1 MALYQKTLEINTS
14 PKTFLDITKDV
25 QALVLESGLDNG
37 VCTLFIK
44 HTSASLVI
52 QENYDPSVRQDFET
66 IFSKLV
72 PEDFPY
78 VHNMEGKDDMPAHI
92 RSALTSTSET
102 VPVVNGKLSL
112 GTWQGIYIWEHRDQ
126 THNRNCL
133 LYTSPSPRDATLS
146 RMPSSA

>member
-14 PKTFLDITKDV
+14 PKSFLDITKDV
-25 QALVLESGLDNG
+25 QTLVSESGLDNG
-37 VCTLFIK
+37 ICILFIK

-66 IFSKLV
+66 IFSNLV

-92 RSALTSTSET
+92 RSALTSTSESI
-102 VPVVNGKLSL
+102 PVADGELL
-112 GTWQGIYIWEHRDQ
+112 FGTWQGIYIWEHRDQ
-126 THNRNCL
+126 SHNRKIVV
-133 LYTSPSPRDATLS
+133 SIIGDHGV
-146 RMPSSA
+146 

>member
-1 MALYQKTLEINTS
+1 MALYQKTLEVNTS

-92 RSALTSTSET
+92 RSALTSTSESI
-102 VPVVNGKLSL
+102 PVVNSKLSL

-126 THNRNCL
+126 THNRKVIV
-133 LYTSPSPRDATLS
+133 S
-146 RMPSSA
+146 MVGE

>member
-14 PKTFLDITKDV
+14 PKSFLDITEDV
-25 QALVLESGLDNG
+25 QTLVSESGLDNG
-37 VCTLFIK
+37 ICNLFIK

-78 VHNMEGKDDMPAHI
+78 VHNMEGKDDMPAHV
-92 RSALTSTSET
+92 RSALTSTSEA

-126 THNRNCL
+126 RHIRKVTVSL
-133 LYTSPSPRDATLS
+133 IGE
-146 RMPSSA
+146 

>member
-1 MALYQKTLEINTS
+1 MALSQGTLEIQTK
-14 PKTFLDITKDV
+14 PKSFLDITSQV
-25 QALVLESGLDNG
+25 QNSVAKSNIQNG
-37 VCTLFIK
+37 VCHLFIK

-102 VPVVNGKLSL
+102 VPVINGKLSL
-112 GTWQGIYIWEHRDQ
+112 GTWQGIYVWEHRDQ
-126 THNRNCL
+126 THNRKVMV
-133 LYTSPSPRDATLS
+133 S
-146 RMPSSA
+146 MVGE

>member
-1 MALYQKTLEINTS
+1 MEMSQVTLEIHTS
-14 PKTFLDITKDV
+14 PKTFLDITSLIQDCIKNSDI
-25 QALVLESGLDNG
+25 QNG
-37 VCTLFIK
+37 VCHLFIK

-66 IFSKLV
+66 IFSKLA

-112 GTWQGIYIWEHRDQ
+112 GTWQGIYIWEHRAQ
-126 THNRNCL
+126 THNRKVMV
-133 LYTSPSPRDATLS
+133 S
-146 RMPSSA
+146 MVGE

>member
-1 MALYQKTLEINTS
+1 MVLSQGTLEFCTS
-14 PKTFLDITKDV
+14 PKSFLDITKEV
-25 QALVLESGLDNG
+25 QNFVSESNIQDG
-37 VCTLFIK
+37 VCNLFIK

-52 QENYDPSVRQDFET
+52 QENYDPSVRKDFET
-66 IFSKLV
+66 IFSKLA

-102 VPVVNGKLSL
+102 IPIVNGKLSL

-126 THNRNCL
+126 THNRKIMV
-133 LYTSPSPRDATLS
+133 SIVGE
-146 RMPSSA
+146 

>member
-1 MALYQKTLEINTS
+1 MALYQKTLELNTL
-14 PKTFLDITKDV
+14 PKSFLDITKNI
-25 QALVLESGLDNG
+25 QAIVSESGLDNG
-37 VCTLFIK
+37 VCSLFIK

-92 RSALTSTSET
+92 RSALTSTSENI
-102 VPVVNGKLSL
+102 PVVNGKLSL
-112 GTWQGIYIWEHRDQ
+112 GTWQGIYVWEHRDQ
-126 THNRNCL
+126 RHIRKVTFSL
-133 LYTSPSPRDATLS
+133 VGE
-146 RMPSSA
+146 

>member
-1 MALYQKTLEINTS
+1 MAVSQDSLEFRTD
-14 PKTFLDITKDV
+14 PKSFLDITSHV
-25 QALVLESGLDNG
+25 QDFVTSSDIQNG
-37 VCTLFIK
+37 VCHLFIK

-112 GTWQGIYIWEHRDQ
+112 GTWQGIYVWEHRDQ
-126 THNRNCL
+126 THNRKVMV
-133 LYTSPSPRDATLS
+133 S
-146 RMPSSA
+146 MVGE

>member
-1 MALYQKTLEINTS
+1 MAVSQDSLEFRTD
-14 PKTFLDITKDV
+14 PKSFLDITSHV
-25 QALVLESGLDNG
+25 QDFVTSSDIQNG
-37 VCTLFIK
+37 VCHLFIK

-92 RSALTSTSET
+92 RSALTSTSEAI
-102 VPVVNGKLSL
+102 PIVNGNLSL

-126 THNRNCL
+126 THNRKVMV
-133 LYTSPSPRDATLS
+133 SIVGE
-146 RMPSSA
+146 

>member
-14 PKTFLDITKDV
+14 PKSFLDITKNV
-25 QALVLESGLDNG
+25 QALVSESGLVNG
-37 VCTLFIK
+37 VCSLFIK

-92 RSALTSTSET
+92 RSALTSTSEII
-102 VPVVNGKLSL
+102 PVVNGKLSL

-126 THNRNCL
+126 SHNRKVVVSINGEHGV
-133 LYTSPSPRDATLS
+133 
-146 RMPSSA
+146 

>member
-14 PKTFLDITKDV
+14 PKSFLDITKNI
-25 QALVLESGLDNG
+25 QALVSESGLDNG
-37 VCTLFIK
+37 VCSLFIK

-92 RSALTSTSET
+92 RSALTSTSESI
-102 VPVVNGKLSL
+102 PVVNGKLSL

-126 THNRNCL
+126 RHIRKITFSL
-133 LYTSPSPRDATLS
+133 VGD
-146 RMPSSA
+146 

>member
-1 MALYQKTLEINTS
+1 MAISQGSLEILTN
-14 PKTFLDITKDV
+14 PKSFLDITSQV
-25 QALVLESGLDNG
+25 QDFVAKSNIQNG
-37 VCTLFIK
+37 VCHLFIK

-102 VPVVNGKLSL
+102 IPVVNGKLSL
-112 GTWQGIYIWEHRDQ
+112 GTWQGIYVWEHRDQ
-126 THNRNCL
+126 THNRNVMV
-133 LYTSPSPRDATLS
+133 S
-146 RMPSSA
+146 MVGE

>member
-1 MALYQKTLEINTS
+1 MALYQKILEINTS
-14 PKTFLDITKDV
+14 PKSFLDITKDV
-25 QALVLESGLDNG
+25 QTLVSESGLDKGICN
-37 VCTLFIK
+37 LFIK

-52 QENYDPSVRQDFET
+52 QENYDPSVRQDLET

-102 VPVVNGKLSL
+102 VPVISGELSL

-126 THNRNCL
+126 RHIRQVMVTVFGE
-133 LYTSPSPRDATLS
+133 
-146 RMPSSA
+146 

>member
-1 MALYQKTLEINTS
+1 MVLSQGTLEFSTS
-14 PKTFLDITKDV
+14 PKSFLDITKEV
-25 QALVLESGLDNG
+25 QNFVCESNIQDG
-37 VCTLFIK
+37 VCNLFIK

-52 QENYDPSVRQDFET
+52 QENYDPSVRKDFET
-66 IFSKLV
+66 IFSKLA

-102 VPVVNGKLSL
+102 IPIVNEKLSL

-126 THNRNCL
+126 THNRKVMV
-133 LYTSPSPRDATLS
+133 S
-146 RMPSSA
+146 MIGE

>member
-1 MALYQKTLEINTS
+1 MSQETLEIRTT
-14 PKTFLDITKDV
+14 PKSFLDITSQV
-25 QALVLESGLDNG
+25 QDFVSNSNIQTG
-37 VCTLFIK
+37 VCHLFIK

-66 IFSKLV
+66 IFSKLA
-72 PEDFPY
+72 PEDFSY

-126 THNRNCL
+126 THNRKVMV
-133 LYTSPSPRDATLS
+133 S
-146 RMPSSA
+146 MVGE

>member
-14 PKTFLDITKDV
+14 PKSFLDITKNV
-25 QALVLESGLDNG
+25 QALVSESCLDNG
-37 VCTLFIK
+37 ICSLFIK

-72 PEDFPY
+72 PEDFSY

-102 VPVVNGKLSL
+102 IPIVNGKLSL

-126 THNRNCL
+126 THNRKVMV
-133 LYTSPSPRDATLS
+133 S
-146 RMPSSA
+146 MIGE

>member
-1 MALYQKTLEINTS
+1 MAISQGSLEIRTN
-14 PKTFLDITKDV
+14 PKSFLDITSQV
-25 QALVLESGLDNG
+25 QDFVTKSNIQNG
-37 VCTLFIK
+37 VCHLFIK

-72 PEDFPY
+72 PEGFPY

-102 VPVVNGKLSL
+102 IPVVNGKLSL
-112 GTWQGIYIWEHRDQ
+112 GTWQGIYVWEHRDQ
-126 THNRNCL
+126 THNRNVMV
-133 LYTSPSPRDATLS
+133 S
-146 RMPSSA
+146 MVGE

>member
-1 MALYQKTLEINTS
+1 MALSQGSLEFHTN
-14 PKTFLDITKDV
+14 PKSFLDITRQV
-25 QALVLESGLDNG
+25 QDFVTESNIQNG
-37 VCTLFIK
+37 VCHLFIK

-66 IFSKLV
+66 IFSNLA

-102 VPVVNGKLSL
+102 IPIVDGKLSL
-112 GTWQGIYIWEHRDQ
+112 GTWQGIYIWEHRAQ
-126 THNRNCL
+126 THNRKVMV
-133 LYTSPSPRDATLS
+133 S
-146 RMPSSA
+146 MVGE

>member
-14 PKTFLDITKDV
+14 PKSFLDITKNV
-25 QALVLESGLDNG
+25 QALVSESGLDNG
-37 VCTLFIK
+37 VCSLFIK

-112 GTWQGIYIWEHRDQ
+112 GTWQGIYVWEHRDQ
-126 THNRNCL
+126 THKRKVMV
-133 LYTSPSPRDATLS
+133 S
-146 RMPSSA
+146 MVGE

>member
-14 PKTFLDITKDV
+14 PKSFTDITKNV
-25 QALVLESGLDNG
+25 QALVSESGLDNG
-37 VCTLFIK
+37 ICSLFIK

-112 GTWQGIYIWEHRDQ
+112 GTWQGIYLWEHRDQ
-126 THNRNCL
+126 THNRKVMF
-133 LYTSPSPRDATLS
+133 S
-146 RMPSSA
+146 MVGE

>member
-1 MALYQKTLEINTS
+1 MPLLISYYGVIPKTLEINTT
-14 PKTFLDITKDV
+14 PKSFLDITKNV
-25 QALVLESGLDNG
+25 QALVSESDLDNG
-37 VCTLFIK
+37 VCSLFIK

-72 PEDFPY
+72 PEDFAY

-102 VPVVNGKLSL
+102 
-112 GTWQGIYIWEHRDQ
+112 
-126 THNRNCL
+126 
-133 LYTSPSPRDATLS
+133 
-146 RMPSSA
+146 

>member
-1 MALYQKTLEINTS
+1 MALYQKILEINTS
-14 PKTFLDITKDV
+14 PKSFLDITKDV
-25 QALVLESGLDNG
+25 QTLVSESGLDNG
-37 VCTLFIK
+37 ICNLFIK

-102 VPVVNGKLSL
+102 VPLINGKLSL

-126 THNRNCL
+126 RHIRKVTV
-133 LYTSPSPRDATLS
+133 S
-146 RMPSSA
+146 MVGE

>member
-1 MALYQKTLEINTS
+1 MALYQKILEINTS
-14 PKTFLDITKDV
+14 PKSFLDITEDV
-25 QALVLESGLDNG
+25 QTLVSESGLDNG
-37 VCTLFIK
+37 ICNLFIK

-92 RSALTSTSET
+92 RSALTSTSES

-126 THNRNCL
+126 RHIRKVTFSL
-133 LYTSPSPRDATLS
+133 IGE
-146 RMPSSA
+146 

>member
-1 MALYQKTLEINTS
+1 MAMSQGTLEIRTT
-14 PKTFLDITKDV
+14 PKSFLDITSQIQDFV
-25 QALVLESGLDNG
+25 SNSNIQTG
-37 VCTLFIK
+37 VCHLFIK

-66 IFSKLV
+66 IFSKLA

-112 GTWQGIYIWEHRDQ
+112 GTWQGIYVWEHRDL
-126 THNRNCL
+126 THNRKIMV
-133 LYTSPSPRDATLS
+133 SIVGE
-146 RMPSSA
+146 

>member
-1 MALYQKTLEINTS
+1 MALSQVTLEIQTK
-14 PKTFLDITKDV
+14 PKSFLDITSQV
-25 QALVLESGLDNG
+25 QNFVTNSNIQNA
-37 VCTLFIK
+37 VCHLFIK

-112 GTWQGIYIWEHRDQ
+112 GTWQGIYVWEHRDQ
-126 THNRNCL
+126 THNRKVMV
-133 LYTSPSPRDATLS
+133 S
-146 RMPSSA
+146 MVGE

>member
-1 MALYQKTLEINTS
+1 MAMSQGTLEIRTT
-14 PKTFLDITKDV
+14 PKSFLDITSQIQDFV
-25 QALVLESGLDNG
+25 SNSNIQTG
-37 VCTLFIK
+37 VCHLFIK

-66 IFSKLV
+66 IFSKLA

-102 VPVVNGKLSL
+102 IPVVNGKLSL

-126 THNRNCL
+126 THNRKVMV
-133 LYTSPSPRDATLS
+133 S
-146 RMPSSA
+146 MVGE

>member
-14 PKTFLDITKDV
+14 PKSFLDITKNV
-25 QALVLESGLDNG
+25 QALVSESGLDNG
-37 VCTLFIK
+37 VCSLFIK

-78 VHNMEGKDDMPAHI
+78 IHNMEGKDDMPAHI
-92 RSALTSTSET
+92 RSALTSTSES

-126 THNRNCL
+126 IHIRKVMI
-133 LYTSPSPRDATLS
+133 SIVGE
-146 RMPSSA
+146 

>member
-14 PKTFLDITKDV
+14 SKAFLDITKKV
-25 QALVLESGLDNG
+25 QAIISESDLKNG
-37 VCTLFIK
+37 ICSLFIK

-92 RSALTSTSET
+92 RSALTSTSESI
-102 VPVVNGKLSL
+102 PVVNGKLSL

-126 THNRNCL
+126 THNRKVIV
-133 LYTSPSPRDATLS
+133 SIVGE
-146 RMPSSA
+146 

>member
-1 MALYQKTLEINTS
+1 MALSQGSLEFHTN
-14 PKTFLDITKDV
+14 PKSFLDITRQV
-25 QALVLESGLDNG
+25 QDFVTESNIQNG
-37 VCTLFIK
+37 VCHLFIR

-66 IFSKLV
+66 IFSNLA

-112 GTWQGIYIWEHRDQ
+112 GTWQGIYIWEHRAQ
-126 THNRNCL
+126 PHNRKV
-133 LYTSPSPRDATLS
+133 
-146 RMPSSA
+146 MVIMVGE